1 MIDQETSGQY
11 KFDLIDPA
19 PEADNGIGIRKH
31 RIRVTTKHKGVQYI
45 RNICKPQATH
55 KTRKRQNSD
64 GKQKDITITRNLQR
78 KLTEMPPEILTDV
91 MGYMDLGTLNSTM
104 STCKLL
110 YNIGN
115 NPKLWKQFILK
126 IPYDWKTARKI
137 LDHGRFKKTREVHI
151 PIIGHDLKKILKR
164 IYAMEKLEEIRIG
177 RSFGRIWN
185 HRYSSNLKWGK
196 KIIQYHKSPILH
208 FAKIKGELLK
218 KMVKYKKITIPED
231 EMLEEQEHTLKEE
244 MEHSHDLKSLT
255 LTSNIDMG
263 LVEHTL
269 GRTWMAIPFTYTDQ
283 SPSPIPNARQG
294 CNVLAFITNEDKRIV
309 RRCTVHQG
317 QDHIFTVEKEVI
329 SDVPTIKYTYMKEDW
344 IRIGNPTD

>member
-1 MIDQETSGQY
+1 MVDQETSGKY
-11 KFDLIDPA
+11 KVDLIDPA
-19 PEADNGIGIRKH
+19 PEADNGRGIRKH
-31 RIRVTTKHKGVQYI
+31 KIRITTEHKEIQYI
-45 RNICKPQATH
+45 RNKCKPKTTH
-55 KTRKRQNSD
+55 KTRKGQNSD

-78 KLTEMPPEILTDV
+78 RFTEMPPEILTDV
-91 MGYMDLGTLNSTM
+91 MKYMDLGTLNSTM
-104 STCKLL
+104 ATCKLL

-137 LDHGRFKKTREVHI
+137 LDHGRFRKTREVHI

-164 IYAMEKLEEIRIG
+164 IYAMEKLEEIRVG

-185 HRYSSNLKWGK
+185 QRYSSNLKWEK
-196 KIIQYHKSPILH
+196 KVIQYHKSPILH
-208 FAKIKGELLK
+208 FTKIKGELLK

-231 EMLEEQEHTLKEE
+231 EMLEEQERTLKEE

-269 GRTWMAIPFTYTDQ
+269 GRTWMALPFAYTDQ
-283 SPSPIPNARQG
+283 SPSPIPNARKG
-294 CNVLAFITNEDKRIV
+294 CNVLGFITNEDKRIV
-309 RRCTVHQG
+309 RKCTVHQG
-317 QDHIFTVEKEVI
+317 QDHIFTVEKEVTN
-329 SDVPTIKYTYMKEDW
+329 DVPTIKYTYIKEDW
-344 IRIGNPTD
+344 VRIGHPTD